1 MFVFSIADSGY
12 RYTGQAGEIYTN
24 PEIYTKI
31 PENFRRLRRRNPI
44 FFGAFG
50 AETNNFNMSKHT
62 KTLITVPNGCI
73 DCFDLW
79 L

>member
-1 MFVFSIADSGY
+1 MFVFSIADSCY

-50 AETNNFNMSKHT
+50 AETNNFNYQNPYYSPKWMH
-62 KTLITVPNGCI
+62 G
-73 DCFDLW
+73 CFDLW